1 MLSLAIKG
9 LKYNKKKYSIVALLS
24 IIGFSFIYFILQ
36 LLGYMNSNKADD
48 VDDGFISLLIIFIVV
63 FVVCIYMSISVVLY
77 ILYKMRKSEIYTL
90 STIGASN
97 KTIKRIFRLELI
109 FLNLITIIG
118 SSIVGAIIINIFT
131 DKYES
136 QYTFDLQ
143 MFLVFFIL
151 STALFMT
158 TGMIQINKIFKELN
172 IVKKRRRKRS
182 KKLKSVSIKK
192 QRHGIIVDI
201 IVGLIFIFATESIK
215 EDSVKLVTF
224 LIGIGVLIKPVL
236 IVIIEAFKF
245 IFDKLGLT
253 FLSVSLKQVQF
264 NLKKIKS
271 LVMNFAVSM
280 ALIIVIFTMYNSL
293 IESGMVYSKDN
304 MKYTSLIQ
312 LDGIQTKENF
322 QENEN
327 TFKALALKGDYK
339 KEDDTLITGI
349 NKDYSNFET
358 LDFALG
364 SIDNLSSDGDEIN
377 CIIPELMRITNNL
390 KLDDIISM
398 DVLGEKVKFKV
409 VGTIYTYNYKEIF
422 ADEKKLSAQLLGQSD
437 LINTVYV
444 KDDDKYIYEEIE
456 DNKISYT
463 SIERDTLI
471 DEYKDGIL
479 NGTEMVE
486 TFLYVYL
493 AVSVFLI
500 INMLLMSL
508 EEKRRYN
515 YVFEKLGLRKSKIVV
530 MNVMETIVIA
540 LIGMTLG
547 LIFGTLLNSG
557 LPKTVEIMYGVRMKI
572 FLPLGLLI
580 SIGVFTELVILLAAF
595 AISLFSTNSK
605 NLRLSGGEE

>member
-1 MLSLAIKG
+1 
-9 LKYNKKKYSIVALLS
+9 
-24 IIGFSFIYFILQ
+24 
-36 LLGYMNSNKADD
+36 
-48 VDDGFISLLIIFIVV
+48 
-63 FVVCIYMSISVVLY
+63 
-77 ILYKMRKSEIYTL
+77 
-90 STIGASN
+90 
-97 KTIKRIFRLELI
+97 
-109 FLNLITIIG
+109 
-118 SSIVGAIIINIFT
+118 
-131 DKYES
+131 
-136 QYTFDLQ
+136 
-143 MFLVFFIL
+143 
-151 STALFMT
+151 
-158 TGMIQINKIFKELN
+158 
-172 IVKKRRRKRS
+172 
-182 KKLKSVSIKK
+182 
-192 QRHGIIVDI
+192 
-201 IVGLIFIFATESIK
+201 
-215 EDSVKLVTF
+215 
-224 LIGIGVLIKPVL
+224 
-236 IVIIEAFKF
+236 
-245 IFDKLGLT
+245 
-253 FLSVSLKQVQF
+253 
-264 NLKKIKS
+264 
-271 LVMNFAVSM
+271 
-280 ALIIVIFTMYNSL
+280 
-293 IESGMVYSKDN
+293 
-304 MKYTSLIQ
+304 
-312 LDGIQTKENF
+312 
-322 QENEN
+322 
-327 TFKALALKGDYK
+327 
-339 KEDDTLITGI
+339 
-349 NKDYSNFET
+349 
-358 LDFALG
+358 
-364 SIDNLSSDGDEIN
+364 
-377 CIIPELMRITNNL
+377 MRITNNL

-572 FLPLGLLI
+572 FLPLGLLT

-595 AISLFSTNSK
+595 AISVFSTNSK